1 MDAALAGVLI
11 AALGAVLGWLASA
24 REHRST
30 VRSYEAT
37 LNQLRLEAHSALG
50 AWARDVREWADE
62 AIDVLATAAY
72 TLRRGDAEQST
83 EEEAVLREC
92 RARLSALIDRG
103 RLFLPNQ
110 PAPGIGVGQPPAYQG
125 YRHHV
130 LDGLMAAERVI
141 GRDAPL
147 YEFPDRKRALIG
159 LRREFVSAVQAIVD
173 PASSNKD
180 VAELLRLA
188 DLERRQDPTVGGLL
202 PSATQPPLGAG
213 DLLKLAARRYEAEQ
227 QRHRA

>member
-30 VRSYEAT
+30 VRNYEAT
-37 LNQLRLEAHSALG
+37 LQQLRLEAHSAVNVWVG
-50 AWARDVREWADE
+50 EIRAWAAE

-72 TLRRGDAEQST
+72 TLRRDDAEQT
-83 EEEAVLREC
+83 AEEEAILGAC
-92 RARLSALIDRG
+92 RARLSSLIDRG

-110 PAPGIGVGQPPAYQG
+110 PAAGVGVGQPPAYQG
-125 YRHHV
+125 FRHHV
-130 LDGLMAAERVI
+130 LDGLVAAERVI
-141 GRDAPL
+141 GRDTPL
-147 YEFPDRKRALIG
+147 HEFPDRKRALIG

-173 PASSNKD
+173 PASLNKD
-180 VAELLRLA
+180 VSGLLRLA
-188 DLERRQDPTVGGLL
+188 DVERQKDPTVGGLL
-202 PSATQPPLGAG
+202 PNATQPPLGAG
-213 DLLKLAARRYEAEQ
+213 DLLKVAARRYKAEE